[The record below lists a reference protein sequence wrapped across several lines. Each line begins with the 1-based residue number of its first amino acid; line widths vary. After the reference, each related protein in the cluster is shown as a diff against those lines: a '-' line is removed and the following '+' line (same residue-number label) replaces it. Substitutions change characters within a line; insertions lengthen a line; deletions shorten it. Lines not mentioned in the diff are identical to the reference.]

1 MKDDSKESK
10 KSSQREVSRVWYAV
24 MKSLFLS
31 GYGLSIKV
39 KDTRMVFSQGT
50 SVFTLIISKVIH

>member
-1 MKDDSKESK
+1 
-10 KSSQREVSRVWYAV
+10 

-39 KDTRMVFSQGT
+39 KDTRLVFSQGSSMFSEKDANPKT
-50 SVFTLIISKVIH
+50 NYLLY

>member
-1 MKDDSKESK
+1 
-10 KSSQREVSRVWYAV
+10 

-39 KDTRMVFSQGT
+39 KDTRMVFSQGL
-50 SVFTLIISKVIH
+50 SAFTPKQEPLEIPVSKCSFSFYIGIMWKWCEK